1 MSATLRAAGLAVLA
15 VAIWFLCRYAGEPH
29 SVRGL
34 ETAATEFS
42 AVRANNT
49 LARILGPERP
59 HPAGT
64 EENAR
69 VRARIVKEFASLG
82 VEAKPYRAMGCNYGN
97 RYGAIECA
105 TVTDLI
111 AEVKKGEGKAI
122 VLLAHYD
129 SVPAG
134 PGAADDGSGVA
145 SVLETV
151 RALKARGFPG
161 RHPILA
167 VITDG
172 EEYGLLGAAS
182 FLHNPKLK
190 ARIGAVVNVEA
201 RGNRGPSLLFQT
213 SDGNASL
220 IDLYAKNA
228 QRYFT
233 SSLFVEI
240 YKLLPNDTDLTL
252 FIRDGIPSF
261 NFAFSENVAH
271 YHTPLDT
278 RANLSRATLQHQ
290 GENMLDM
297 ASGLGQTD
305 FAALKGGNAVYLSI
319 LGMVLP
325 RMPQWWALPLA
336 LLLFVALAFASYMA
350 REQRKMRWDQHVL
363 SFSMPLLLL
372 VGCGLAGWGLYT
384 ITQLVSAMP
393 DPTYAY
399 PVTFRIA
406 LSFAVAGMTLALS
419 TIAPPHGLARG
430 AWLWLAG
437 LGIATAIFAPGIS
450 PYFLIPCLIAA
461 ILLLLAARSRQRWL
475 GRFGQISLLI
485 AAILNLVIWFAL
497 VAAGETLM
505 GLKLHPLFTIPAAL
519 GLVAVVPLA
528 GIEPLSRRTRRLLV
542 SLCFLI
548 AVASAA
554 AAGLI
559 PSYSDVAPQ
568 RLNLNYVEDH
578 IQNRAIWAADAGAP
592 LPDALRSAAKFSVTP
607 QQAFPVAFQKAYIA
621 SAGKFQ
627 FAAPTATVTAA
638 SKRKITVTLHG
649 SDGAE
654 QMFLV
659 VPKEADLKTVGIGD
673 WNIPIKRTDFNSGN
687 TIIGCLTEDCRNVSV
702 TLDVA
707 SEKPFDILFGERRFG
722 LPPDG
727 KMLLQARP
735 STAVPSQLGDG
746 TVIVSKVSVPG

>member
-1 MSATLRAAGLAVLA
+1 MNATLRAGGLAVLA
-15 VAIWFLCRYAGEPH
+15 VAVWFLCRYENEPH

-34 ETAATEFS
+34 ETSAAEFS

-49 LARILGPERP
+49 LARILGPELP

-69 VRARIVKEFASLG
+69 VRARIVKEFADLG
-82 VEAKPYRAMGCNYGN
+82 IEAKPYRAMGCNYGQ

-151 RALKARGFPG
+151 RALKARGYPG
-161 RHPILA
+161 RHPIMA
-167 VITDG
+167 VMTDG

-182 FLHNPKLK
+182 FLHDPKLK
-190 ARIGAVVNVEA
+190 ARVGAVVNVEA

-213 SDGNASL
+213 SDGNAPL

-252 FIRDGIPSF
+252 FIHEGILSF

-297 ASGLGQTD
+297 VSGLSQTD
-305 FAALKGGNAVYLSI
+305 FAALKGGNAVYISL
-319 LGMVLP
+319 LGMMLP

-336 LLLFVALAFASYMA
+336 LLLFVAIAFASYMA
-350 REQRKMRWDQHVL
+350 RERKMRWDQHLL
-363 SFSMPLLLL
+363 SFAMPPMLLA
-372 VGCGLAGWGLYT
+372 GCGLAGWGLYT
-384 ITQLVSAMP
+384 VTQLVSSMP

-406 LSFAVAGMTLALS
+406 LSFAVAGMALAMTSL
-419 TIAPPHGLARG
+419 APPHGLARG
-430 AWLWLAG
+430 AWMWLAA
-437 LGIATAIFAPGIS
+437 LGILTAFFLPGIS

-461 ILLLLAARSRQRWL
+461 TLLLLAARSRNRWHGRL
-475 GRFGQISLLI
+475 GQVSLLI
-485 AAILNLVIWFAL
+485 AATVNLIIWFAL
-497 VAAGETLM
+497 VATGETLM

-519 GLVAVVPLA
+519 GLVALVPLA
-528 GIEPLSRRTRRLLV
+528 ASEPLSPRTRRISV

-548 AVASAA
+548 AVAAAA

-578 IQNRAIWAADAGAP
+578 VRNRAIWAADAGAP
-592 LPDALRSAAKFSVTP
+592 LPDALRSAANFSATAE
-607 QQAFPVAFQKAYIA
+607 QAFPVAFQKAYVA
-621 SAGKFQ
+621 PAGKFQ
-627 FAAPTATVTAA
+627 FAAPTANIKAA
-638 SKRKITVTLHG
+638 PKKIVVTLHG
-649 SDGAE
+649 SKRAD

-659 VPKEADLKTVGIGD
+659 IPKEAGLKAVAIHD
-673 WNIPIKRTDFNSGN
+673 WNIPTKRTDFNSGN
-687 TIIGCLTEDCRNVSV
+687 TIIGCLTEDCRNISV

-707 SEKPFDILFGERRFG
+707 PEKPFDILFGERSFG

-727 KMLLQARP
+727 KKLLDARP

-746 TVIVSKVSVPG
+746 TVIVSKIGVAG

>member
-1 MSATLRAAGLAVLA
+1 MNATLRAGGLAVLA
-15 VAIWFLCRYAGEPH
+15 VAVWFLCRYANEPH

-34 ETAATEFS
+34 ETPATEFS

-49 LARILGPERP
+49 LARILGAERP

-64 EENAR
+64 GENAR

-82 VEAKPYRAMGCNYGN
+82 IEAKPYRAMGCNYGQ
-97 RYGAIECA
+97 RYGAIQCA

-122 VLLAHYD
+122 VLLTHYD

-134 PGAADDGSGVA
+134 PGAADDGSGVV

-151 RALKARGFPG
+151 RALKARGNPG

-182 FLHNPKLK
+182 FLHDPKLK
-190 ARIGAVVNVEA
+190 ARVGAVVNVEA

-213 SDGNASL
+213 SDGNAPL

-228 QRYFT
+228 KRYST

-240 YKLLPNDTDLTL
+240 YKRLPNDTDLTL

-278 RANLSRATLQHQ
+278 RANLSRATLQNQ
-290 GENMLDM
+290 GENMLDTV
-297 ASGLGQTD
+297 SGLQQVN
-305 FAALKGGNAVYLSI
+305 FPALKGGNAVYLSI

-336 LLLFVALAFASYMA
+336 LLLFVALAFASYIA
-350 REQRKMRWDQHVL
+350 RERKMRWDQAFL
-363 SFSMPLLLL
+363 SFAMPPVLLI
-372 VGCGLAGWGLYT
+372 GCGLAGWGLYT
-384 ITQLVSAMP
+384 ITQLVS
-393 DPTYAY
+393 
-399 PVTFRIA
+399 
-406 LSFAVAGMTLALS
+406 S
-419 TIAPPHGLARG
+419 HGLARG

-437 LGIATAIFAPGIS
+437 LGILTAVLLPGIS

-461 ILLLLAARSRQRWL
+461 ILLLLAARSRNRWL
-475 GRFGQISLLI
+475 GRFGQTSLLI
-485 AAILNLVIWFAL
+485 AATLNLVIWFAL
-497 VAAGETLM
+497 VAAGESLM

-528 GIEPLSRRTRRLLV
+528 AIEPLSRRARRLFV
-542 SLCFLI
+542 SLCFVI
-548 AVASAA
+548 AVVAAA

-559 PSYSDVAPQ
+559 PSYSEVAPQ

-578 IQNRAIWAADAGAP
+578 VRNRTIWAADAGAP
-592 LPDALRSAAKFSVTP
+592 LPDALRSAASFSATP
-607 QQAFPVAFQKAYIA
+607 EQAFPVAFQKAYVA
-621 SAGKFQ
+621 PAGKFE
-627 FAAPTATVTAA
+627 FDPPAATVNAT
-638 SKRKITVTLHG
+638 SKNRITLTLHG
-649 SDGAE
+649 SERAQ

-659 VPKEADLKTVGIGD
+659 IPKEAGLKAVGIGS
-673 WNIPIKRTDFNSGN
+673 WNIPIKRTDFNSGS
-687 TIIGCLTEDCRNVSV
+687 TVVGCLTEDCRNIAV
-702 TLDVA
+702 TLDIA
-707 SEKPFDILFGERRFG
+707 PEKPFDVLFGERRFG
-722 LPPDG
+722 LPGDG
-727 KMLLQARP
+727 KKLLDARP
-735 STAVPSQLGDG
+735 DTAVPSQLGDG
-746 TVIVSKVSVPG
+746 TVLVSKVRVAG

>member
-1 MSATLRAAGLAVLA
+1 MSATLRTGGLAVLA
-15 VAIWFLCRYAGEPH
+15 VAIWFLCRYASEPH

-34 ETAATEFS
+34 ETSATEFS
-42 AVRANNT
+42 AVRASNT

-69 VRARIVKEFASLG
+69 VRARIVKEFAALG
-82 VEAKPYRAMGCNYGN
+82 IEAKPYRAMGCNYGQ

-134 PGAADDGSGVA
+134 PGAADDGSGVV

-151 RALKARGFPG
+151 RALKARGYPG

-182 FLHNPKLK
+182 FLHDPKLK
-190 ARIGAVVNVEA
+190 ARVGAVVNVEA

-213 SDGNASL
+213 SDGNAPL

-228 QRYFT
+228 RRYFT

-252 FIRDGIPSF
+252 FIRDGVPSF

-297 ASGLGQTD
+297 VSGLGQTD

-319 LGMVLP
+319 LGTVLP
-325 RMPQWWALPLA
+325 RMPQWSALPLA

-350 REQRKMRWDQHVL
+350 SERKMRWDQQL
-363 SFSMPLLLL
+363 ACFAMPPLLLI
-372 VGCGLAGWGLYT
+372 GCGFAGWGLYT
-384 ITQLVSAMP
+384 IAQLVSSMP

-406 LSFAVAGMTLALS
+406 LSFAVAGMTLAVS
-419 TIAPPHGLARG
+419 SIAPPHGLARG

-437 LGIATAIFAPGIS
+437 LGVVTAALLPGIS
-450 PYFLIPCLIAA
+450 PYFLIPCLVAA
-461 ILLLLAARSRQRWL
+461 ILLLLASRSRNRWL

-485 AAILNLVIWFAL
+485 AALLNLVIWFAL
-497 VAAGETLM
+497 VATGETLM

-519 GLVAVVPLA
+519 GLVAVVPLL
-528 GIEPLSRRTRRLLV
+528 GIEPLSRRTRRLFV

-548 AVASAA
+548 AIVAAA

-559 PSYSDVAPQ
+559 PSYSEVAPQ

-578 IQNRAIWAADAGAP
+578 TRNRTLWAADAGAP
-592 LPDALRSAAKFSVTP
+592 LPDALRSAAGFSATP
-607 QQAFPVAFQKAYIA
+607 EQAFPVAFQKAYIA
-621 SAGKFQ
+621 PAGKFQ
-627 FAAPTATVTAA
+627 FAVPTATVTAA
-638 SKRKITVTLHG
+638 SKKRTVVTLHG
-649 SDGAE
+649 SESAE

-659 VPKEADLKTVGIGD
+659 IPKAAGLKAVAIGD
-673 WNIPIKRTDFNSGN
+673 WVIPIKRTDFNSGN
-687 TIIGCLTEDCRNVSV
+687 TVVGCLTKDCRNVAV
-702 TLDVA
+702 TLEGTP
-707 SEKPFDILFGERRFG
+707 EKPFDILFGERRFG
-722 LPPDG
+722 LPANG
-727 KMLLQARP
+727 NKLLQARP
-735 STAVPSQLGDG
+735 NTAVPSQLGDG
-746 TVIVSKVSVPG
+746 TVLMSKVRVEN

>member
-1 MSATLRAAGLAVLA
+1 MSATLRTGGLAVLA
-15 VAIWFLCRYAGEPH
+15 VAIWFLCRYASEPH

-34 ETAATEFS
+34 ETSATEFS
-42 AVRANNT
+42 AVRASNT

-69 VRARIVKEFASLG
+69 VRARIVKEFAALG
-82 VEAKPYRAMGCNYGN
+82 IEAKPYRAMGCNYGQ

-134 PGAADDGSGVA
+134 PGAADDGSGVV

-151 RALKARGFPG
+151 RALKARGYPG

-182 FLHNPKLK
+182 FLHDPKLK
-190 ARIGAVVNVEA
+190 ARAGAVENVEA

-213 SDGNASL
+213 SDGNAPL

-228 QRYFT
+228 RRYFT

-252 FIRDGIPSF
+252 FIRDGVPSF

-297 ASGLGQTD
+297 VSGLGQTD

-319 LGMVLP
+319 LGTVLP
-325 RMPQWWALPLA
+325 RMPQWSALPLA

-350 REQRKMRWDQHVL
+350 SERKMRWDQQL
-363 SFSMPLLLL
+363 ACFAMPPLLLI
-372 VGCGLAGWGLYT
+372 GCGFAGWGLYT
-384 ITQLVSAMP
+384 IAQLVSSMP

-406 LSFAVAGMTLALS
+406 LSFAVAGMTLAVS
-419 TIAPPHGLARG
+419 SIAPPHGLARG

-437 LGIATAIFAPGIS
+437 LGVITAALLPGIS
-450 PYFLIPCLIAA
+450 PYFLIPCLVAA
-461 ILLLLAARSRQRWL
+461 ILLLLASRSRNRWL

-485 AAILNLVIWFAL
+485 AALLNLVIWFAL
-497 VAAGETLM
+497 VATGETLM

-519 GLVAVVPLA
+519 GLVAVVPLL
-528 GIEPLSRRTRRLLV
+528 GIEPLSRRTRRLFV
-542 SLCFLI
+542 SLCVLI
-548 AVASAA
+548 AIVAAA

-559 PSYSDVAPQ
+559 PSYSEVAPQ

-578 IQNRAIWAADAGAP
+578 TRNRTLWAADAGAP
-592 LPDALRSAAKFSVTP
+592 LPDALRSAAGFSATP
-607 QQAFPVAFQKAYIA
+607 EQAFPVAFQKAYIA
-621 SAGKFQ
+621 PAGKFQ
-627 FAAPTATVTAA
+627 FAVPTATVTAA
-638 SKRKITVTLHG
+638 SKKRTVVTLHG
-649 SDGAE
+649 SESAE

-659 VPKEADLKTVGIGD
+659 IPKAAGLKAVAIGD
-673 WNIPIKRTDFNSGN
+673 WVIPIKRTDFNSGN
-687 TIIGCLTEDCRNVSV
+687 TVVGCLTKDCRNVAV
-702 TLDVA
+702 TLEGTP
-707 SEKPFDILFGERRFG
+707 EKPFDILFGERRFG
-722 LPPDG
+722 LPANG
-727 KMLLQARP
+727 NKLLQARP
-735 STAVPSQLGDG
+735 NTAVPSQLGDG
-746 TVIVSKVSVPG
+746 TVLVSKVRVEN